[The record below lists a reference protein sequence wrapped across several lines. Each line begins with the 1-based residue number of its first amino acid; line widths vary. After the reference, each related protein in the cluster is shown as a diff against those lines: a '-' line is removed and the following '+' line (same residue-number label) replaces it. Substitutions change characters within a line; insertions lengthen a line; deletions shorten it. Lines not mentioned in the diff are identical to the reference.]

1 MKMIFFLWLIFI
13 LFTAEFFYILLF
25 AKEEKPIKFKQI
37 INKNG
42 KKYYRVD
49 HLRRSKGVKWQ

>member
-1 MKMIFFLWLIFI
+1 MILAKIIFTWLIIMIIFTIYKMIFQ
-13 LFTAEFFYILLF
+13 
-25 AKEEKPIKFKQI
+25 KEEPIKFKQI